1 MVKRLE
7 DVGRHIKVAE
17 KRGLK
22 RTLGL
27 WKTTIAGIGIIL
39 GAGIYALIGVGAGSA
54 GPALWLSFLIAGFVA
69 ALSGL
74 SYAELSSIF
83 KGDAAEYDYIEKAFH
98 KHIALVISIFIL
110 FAVVFVSAAVALGF
124 GGYFQSVFGFNIF
137 WIAFV
142 LLIILTIINWSGIE
156 FSSTLNIIFTFIE
169 AGGLIFIILLGIP
182 KWGSVNLLQMPHGF
196 SGVLQAAALV
206 FFSFLGF
213 ESMVKLTEETKN
225 PSKNMPKAILFAVT
239 ITTLIY
245 ILVAV
250 SAVSVLN
257 WEALHASS
265 SPLADVA
272 GQGLGQ
278 YTFIV
283 IAIVA
288 LFSTTNTVLMEL
300 VTGSRMIYGMA
311 REKVFPGWL
320 GRVNGLTRTPHYAVF
335 AVGLFSLVFL
345 FFNDLERVASIANFF
360 VFLTFAMVNFAVIAL
375 RKNYTKK
382 RSFTVP
388 GSMFGVPVLPL
399 LGGVLSLGMLYY
411 VWLGIV

>member
-1 MVKRLE
+1 MEKE
-7 DVGRHIKVAE
+7 VGRHIKIRNE
-17 KRGLK
+17 RGLK

-54 GPALWLSFLIAGFVA
+54 GPALWLSFLVAGFVA
-69 ALSGL
+69 TLSGL

-98 KHIALVISIFIL
+98 KHIALIISISIL

-124 GGYFQSVFGFNIF
+124 GGYFQSLFGFDIF

-142 LLIILTIINWSGIE
+142 LLLILTIINWLGIE
-156 FSSTLNIIFTFIE
+156 LSSTLNIIFTVIE
-169 AGGLIFIILLGIP
+169 ASGLLFIILLGIP
-182 KWGSVNLLQMPHGF
+182 KWGSVNLFYMPHGF
-196 SGVLQAAALV
+196 SGVLQAGALV

-225 PSKNMPKAILFAVT
+225 PSKNMPRAIIFAVT
-239 ITTLIY
+239 ITTVIY

-250 SAVSVLN
+250 SAVSVLD
-257 WEALHASS
+257 WQALNSS
-265 SPLADVA
+265 KSPLADVA
-272 GQGLGQ
+272 GQGLGA
-278 YTFIV
+278 YTFVV
-283 IAIVA
+283 IALVA

-311 REKVFPGWL
+311 REKVFPRWL
-320 GRVNGLTRTPHYAVF
+320 GNINRVTRTPHYAVF

-345 FFNDLERVASIANFF
+345 FFNDLERVASLANFF
-360 VFLTFAMVNFAVIAL
+360 TFITFAMVNFAVIVL
-375 RKNYTKK
+375 RKSYPKK
-382 RSFTVP
+382 RSFVVP
-388 GSMFGVPVLPL
+388 GSVFGVPILPL
-399 LGGVLSLGMLYY
+399 LGGLLSLGMLYY